1 MTYNVAPCA
10 LCPHLMSLEDVKE
23 GVYWLPKLEWGLE
36 GLLWFDGVADF
47 RFCHRR
53 CWKTL
58 AEKRRRGI
66 RKCSEKRFGPRS
78 LEQFV

>member
-10 LCPHLMSLEDVKE
+10 LCPKLLHSGEIKE
-23 GVYWLPKLEWGLE
+23 AVYWLPKLEWGLNSVFI
-36 GLLWFDGVADF
+36 FDIVPDY
-47 RFCHRR
+47 RFAHRA
-53 CWKTL
+53 CWKAL
-58 AEKRRRGI
+58 SEKRRRSI